1 MDEGSV
7 GHQKMLDHV
16 DVEGVADGSGLI
28 EVEEGAKGLI
38 RRQRR
43 SSIREAH
50 EAFSFDAAERAQEL
64 MSIVDVDEFGKT
76 ASCTKR

>member
-7 GHQKMLDHV
+7 WHQKMLDHV
-16 DVEGVADGSGLI
+16 DVEGVADGPGLI
-28 EVEEGAKGLI
+28 EVEEGANGLI

-43 SSIREAH
+43 STIREAH
-50 EAFSFDAAERAQEL
+50 EAFSLDAAKRAQEL
-64 MSIVDVDEFGKT
+64 MSIVDVDELGKT